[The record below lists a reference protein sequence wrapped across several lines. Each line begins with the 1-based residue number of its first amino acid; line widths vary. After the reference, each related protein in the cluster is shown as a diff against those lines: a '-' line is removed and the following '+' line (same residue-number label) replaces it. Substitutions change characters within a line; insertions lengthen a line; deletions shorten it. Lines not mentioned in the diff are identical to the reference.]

1 MGNCRRFEHMLSITH
16 GETEDVVLINS
27 DKAGTETSLF
37 YKVTQHNTY
46 THHNVQIFSI
56 KSD

>member
-1 MGNCRRFEHMLSITH
+1 MLSITH

-46 THHNVQIFSI
+46 THNVQIFSI